1 MQSAA
6 LIRTLRRIETVLGAH
21 LGDEDER
28 ISSLDSAASSG
39 GTVRGRS
46 DSDQGRDM
54 RTPAQ
59 IEASLSETNR
69 NLIRIVKR
77 GEDDKMRF
85 MENPEKQRIWHDSLR
100 VFKIEPE
107 PNEDNKRYLLST
119 LRHVHSLYDP
129 AVYLVMGP
137 DAAIAATLLGFM
149 RAINPEAQTFAEIER
164 TRTPS

>member
-1 MQSAA
+1 
-6 LIRTLRRIETVLGAH
+6 
-21 LGDEDER
+21 
-28 ISSLDSAASSG
+28 
-39 GTVRGRS
+39 
-46 DSDQGRDM
+46 
-54 RTPAQ
+54 
-59 IEASLSETNR
+59 
-69 NLIRIVKR
+69 
-77 GEDDKMRF
+77 MRF

-129 AVYLVMGP
+129 EVYLVMGP
-137 DAAIAATLLGFM
+137 DAAIAYTLLSFM